1 MNKLL
6 FLDQLKKLVSIPS
19 TADNPRERKRI
30 IDYIETI
37 LPHGCKRI
45 RIQNKGI
52 EILIAGNNDLKKPD
66 IAYVVHADVV
76 PGNTKMFTLKVVED
90 KLTGRGVSDMKFA
103 IPIGIALLKKVIE
116 EKLKLNFTL
125 VITTDEEVG
134 GINGVGY
141 LASQN
146 KIKPKILIVPD
157 WGDNF
162 VFINKSKGVIMIQVE
177 SNGKKAH
184 ASEIW
189 EGINANDS
197 LCKLATILLEKYG
210 NNNKQKTWKT
220 TMNIGVIQGGTA
232 SNQVCDT
239 ALMKLD
245 FRFPETRTDVEI
257 LSEVKTI
264 AKKINPKLKVSLM
277 VTGLPTKTDIKN
289 PLVKMFIREFENV
302 LGRKIKSDGGVGAT
316 DARHFA
322 KSNIPLLVIK
332 PKGGNVHSSNEWI
345 SLSSC
350 LKYSE
355 ALDKFIY
362 AYENKMYPNQMVSVT
377 RKLLIK

>member
-1 MNKLL
+1 MTVESEIYKMNKTL
-6 FLDQLKKLVSIPS
+6 FLSQLKKLVSIPS
-19 TADNPRERKRI
+19 TVDKPEERKKVM
-30 IDYIETI
+30 DYIVSI
-37 LPHGCKRI
+37 LPPGSKKI
-45 RIQNKGI
+45 RIQNNGV
-52 EILIAGNNDLKKPD
+52 EILIAGNGNLEKPD
-66 IAYVVHADVV
+66 IAFVAHADVV
-76 PGNTKMFTLKVVED
+76 PGDPKMFTLKLTGD

-103 IPIGIALLKKVIE
+103 IPIGISLLKKVID
-116 EKLKLNFTL
+116 EKLKLNFAL
-125 VITTDEEVG
+125 IITTDEEVG

-146 KIKPKILIVPD
+146 KIEPKALIVPD

-162 VFINKSKGVIMIQVE
+162 IFTNKSKGVVMIQVE
-177 SNGKKAH
+177 SSGKKAH

-189 EGINANDS
+189 EGLNANDS
-197 LCKLATILLEKYG
+197 LCKLATKLLEKYAD
-210 NNNKQKTWKT
+210 NNKQKTWKT
-220 TMNIGVIQGGTA
+220 TMNIGVLQGGSA

-257 LSEVKTI
+257 LSEVKSV
-264 AKKINPKLKVSLM
+264 AVKIDPKLKVSLM
-277 VTGLPTKTDIKN
+277 VTGLPTSTSLSN
-289 PLVKMFIREFENV
+289 PLVKMFIGEFEKT

-322 KSNIPLLVIK
+322 KKNIPLLVIK
-332 PKGGNVHSSNEWI
+332 PIGGNVHSSNEWI

-355 ALDKFIY
+355 AVSRFIDV
-362 AYENKMYPNQMVSVT
+362 YENNGHQN
-377 RKLLIK
+377 